1 MIGLKEKI
9 GRNTGYTFLA
19 HFLKLA
25 VGFALLPYIVSRI
38 GGERFGLWVI
48 VAVVTQY
55 CGLADLGIAHPLSKY
70 IAEYYARLST
80 LIDSD
85 EAAAY
90 DPLLV
95 QRLQRRV
102 ASAAR

>member
-1 MIGLKEKI
+1 MRSSETVELVQGSILSPQDEAILAIERRLWRRAAVKEEAIRATLGLS
-9 GRNTGYTFLA
+9 
-19 HFLKLA
+19 
-25 VGFALLPYIVSRI
+25 P
-38 GGERFGLWVI
+38 
-48 VAVVTQY
+48 
-55 CGLADLGIAHPLSKY
+55 
-70 IAEYYARLST
+70 AEYYARLST